1 MNWKHS
7 LQVGM
12 LRAGLTLAA
21 IAACMVLAPGLSA
34 PVQAAALGTV
44 VPIGGQASDLA
55 LDEGRGLL
63 YIANFTANR
72 IEVMSLSYN
81 TVHPSMNVA
90 PQPGSIPLSPDG
102 NYLLVAHFGNY
113 VAPGSPVNALT
124 LINLGANNAKQTFA
138 LGYPPLGVAFG
149 INNQALV
156 VTSNDFI
163 LFDPVNGQTT
173 VVDTISNVT
182 ANTLPVAPAKFPP
195 QIIAAS
201 MKVSADGFHIYG
213 LTDTIR
219 FHYNLLNGTISSLG
233 YTSSPPLGPRVVSV
247 SRDGSSFAAGWAM
260 FSANGPLIAQ
270 FGNAAGTLNVGSN
283 AIDSSAGL
291 LYAQIP
297 EGTAQSTAVPP
308 LIPATPSAPQ
318 ATPVAPPVL
327 QVVACGQSCG
337 AAEAAIA

>member
-113 VAPGSPVNALT
+113 VAPGSPARCSADVE
-124 LINLGANNAKQTFA
+124 K
-138 LGYPPLGVAFG
+138 
-149 INNQALV
+149 
-156 VTSNDFI
+156 NDRCE
-163 LFDPVNGQTT
+163 
-173 VVDTISNVT
+173 
-182 ANTLPVAPAKFPP
+182 APAPAQDCSRGVRTPERNK
-195 QIIAAS
+195 QS
-201 MKVSADGFHIYG
+201 
-213 LTDTIR
+213 
-219 FHYNLLNGTISSLG
+219 LLWLLR
-233 YTSSPPLGPRVVSV
+233 SPAHWSQ
-247 SRDGSSFAAGWAM
+247 SR
-260 FSANGPLIAQ
+260 
-270 FGNAAGTLNVGSN
+270 
-283 AIDSSAGL
+283 
-291 LYAQIP
+291 
-297 EGTAQSTAVPP
+297 
-308 LIPATPSAPQ
+308 TPISAP
-318 ATPVAPPVL
+318 L
-327 QVVACGQSCG
+327 
-337 AAEAAIA
+337 